1 MAVLYC
7 TCKENLAYRR
17 ADHGQEGDSA
27 ACAAGESGRRHGRG
41 ENRGRKYGFSA
52 FWTLCIA
59 VLIFNGIY
67 DRPNDLPMALMMA
80 YLAAES
86 YPRFAFTRKKS
97 DLVVAILTTIAAAAA
112 LAAYVVSVVRG
123 V

>member
-1 MAVLYC
+1 M
-7 TCKENLAYRR
+7 T
-17 ADHGQEGDSA
+17 G
-27 ACAAGESGRRHGRG
+27 
-41 ENRGRKYGFSA
+41 
-52 FWTLCIA
+52 
-59 VLIFNGIY
+59 
-67 DRPNDLPMALMMA
+67 PNDLPMALMMA

-97 DLVVAILTTIAAAAA
+97 DLVVAILTTIAAAVA

>member
-1 MAVLYC
+1 MHSGRIRTTAWP
-7 TCKENLAYRR
+7 RR
-17 ADHGQEGDSA
+17 RT
-27 ACAAGESGRRHGRG
+27 AAG
-41 ENRGRKYGFSA
+41 N
-52 FWTLCIA
+52 T
-59 VLIFNGIY
+59 LIFNGIY

-97 DLVVAILTTIAAAAA
+97 DLVVAILTTIAAAVA

>member
-1 MAVLYC
+1 MAV
-7 TCKENLAYRR
+7 
-17 ADHGQEGDSA
+17 
-27 ACAAGESGRRHGRG
+27 
-41 ENRGRKYGFSA
+41 
-52 FWTLCIA
+52 
-59 VLIFNGIY
+59 
-67 DRPNDLPMALMMA
+67 MMA

-97 DLVVAILTTIAAAAA
+97 DLVLAILTTIAAAAA